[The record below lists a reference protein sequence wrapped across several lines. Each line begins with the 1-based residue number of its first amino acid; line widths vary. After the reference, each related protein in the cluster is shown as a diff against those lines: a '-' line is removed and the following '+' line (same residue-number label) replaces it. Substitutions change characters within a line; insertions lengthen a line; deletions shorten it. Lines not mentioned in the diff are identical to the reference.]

1 MSKEITKVE
10 GTAVVP
16 MNYAAKIEE
25 FKAKN
30 KEFDLD
36 FVDLGTYLRI
46 NAKGQLEGK
55 DNPEIKFDK
64 LEAVLVSGK
73 SRYNLWGEDGTP
85 DEGELLFSAETE
97 EEAKNELEELTA
109 NDEVRAE
116 LYDWKKV
123 SKRYIITFVAADGN
137 LYAIDMSQ
145 TSKYNFANYIKT
157 LFNQYNLGMTD
168 VVTEMSTEERKK
180 DRNTWNVV
188 TFKFVRKVAE

>member
-55 DNPEIKFDK
+55 DNPDVKFDK

>member
-123 SKRYIITFVAADGN
+123 RKRYIITFVAADGN

>member
-64 LEAVLVSGK
+64 LEAVLVSGR

>member
-64 LEAVLVSGK
+64 LEAVFVSGK

-85 DEGELLFSAETE
+85 DEGELFFSAETE

>member
-16 MNYAAKIEE
+16 MNYVAKIEE
-25 FKAKN
+25 FKSKN

-109 NDEVRAE
+109 NDEVRAA

>member
-16 MNYAAKIEE
+16 MNYVAKIEE

-85 DEGELLFSAETE
+85 DEGELLFSVKTE

-137 LYAIDMSQ
+137 LYSIDMSQ